1 MAVIEGQW
9 IAAVNQASHVTG
21 SIHDEDRAREL
32 GFARAVVGAGMH
44 IPLITRMAVDHFG
57 AAWYERG
64 FLKARFG
71 TPMHEGDQVRI
82 VLEDA
87 RPAES
92 DELLLA
98 MKLEKRD
105 GSTPLTGF
113 LGLLKSSDN
122 PVAPWQRDGAKTATT
137 NGLYD
142 PLPLDDVGSR
152 YTARPMVFE
161 TIESL
166 PALRVVGD
174 TCPWY
179 AGASPWGGPILPT
192 YRFVRLPR
200 LASNLNP
207 SPDTALDIQSSMNA
221 LFQVVHLGPV
231 MCNRPYD
238 VQATLVEKGYSGRTA
253 FRTSEAA
260 IGGEGRTVALVRQM
274 LRWIPQRAML
284 RTA

>member
-1 MAVIEGQW
+1 MAVIEGEW

-44 IPLITRMAVDHFG
+44 IPLITRAAVAHFG

-64 FLKARFG
+64 FLQARFG
-71 TPMHEGDQVRI
+71 TPMHEGDQVRV
-82 VLEDA
+82 VLEEGQ
-87 RPAES
+87 PAAS
-92 DELLLA
+92 DECLLA
-98 MKLEKRD
+98 MRLEKRD

-113 LGLLKSSDN
+113 LGLLKSADE
-122 PVAPWQRDGAKTATT
+122 PVAPWQREGAKTATT

-152 YTARPMVFE
+152 YPARPMTFE
-161 TIESL
+161 PGESL
-166 PALRVVGD
+166 AALRVVGD

-179 AGASPWGGPILPT
+179 AGSSPWGGPIVPT
-192 YRFVRLPR
+192 HRLVRVPR
-200 LASNLNP
+200 LASDLNP
-207 SPDTALDIQSSMNA
+207 STEAALDMQSSMNA

-231 MCNRPYD
+231 MCGRPYD

-260 IGGEGRTVALVRQM
+260 ISDEGRTVALVRQM
-274 LRWIPQRAML
+274 LRWVPQRAML